1 MNIKKELFKLS
12 DKKYLEFNSSLIP
25 TVNKDKMLG
34 VRTPLLRSLA
44 KEIIKTGEDGDFLE
58 ELPHKYYEENNLHA
72 FILSEE
78 KDFDRALYLTEKFLP
93 YIDNWATCDSF
104 LPKAFKKNRDRLY
117 PYIEKWLDSEKTYTV
132 RFAILLLMKLYSDE
146 GYDKKYSDR
155 VAAVKSDEY
164 YINMMISWYFAELLS
179 KHPDEA
185 LEYLTDGALSSFVHN
200 KAISKACES
209 RKVNNEIK
217 EYIKTLKKKITLG

>member
-1 MNIKKELFKLS
+1 MADENYKNFHKK
-12 DKKYLEFNSSLIP
+12 LIP
-25 TVNKDKMLG
+25 TVDENIIIG
-34 VRTPLLRSLA
+34 VRTPELRKYA
-44 KEIIKTGEDGDFLE
+44 KRIFGTAEADEFLKI
-58 ELPHKYYEENNLHA
+58 LPHKYYEENNLHA

-78 KDFDRALYLTEKFLP
+78 KDFDRAIYLTEKFLP

-104 LPKAFKKNRDRLY
+104 LPKAFKKNKDRLY

-132 RFAILLLMKLYSDE
+132 RFAILLLMKLYSGED
-146 GYDKKYSDR
+146 YDKKYSDR

-185 LEYLTDGALSSFVHN
+185 LEYLRKGALSYFVHN

-209 RKVNNEIK
+209 RRVNNEIK

>member
-12 DKKYLEFNSSLIP
+12 DEKYLEFNSSLIP

-78 KDFDRALYLTEKFLP
+78 KDFDRAIYLTEKFLP

-104 LPKAFKKNRDRLY
+104 LPKAFKKNKGRLY

-132 RFAILLLMKLYSDE
+132 RFAILLLMKLYSGED
-146 GYDKKYSDR
+146 YDKKYSDR

-164 YINMMISWYFAELLS
+164 YINMMVSWYFAELLS

-185 LEYLTDGALSSFVHN
+185 LEYLTDGALSYFVHN

-209 RKVNNEIK
+209 RRVNNEIK